1 MRLYKTLSNKTSL
14 WTFSGTSL
22 LPNHRQQ
29 HLSQMRVVE
38 PEQHHEHGNKKL
50 QDGGNTDADR
60 ELHSQRRSTY
70 QMAQTNINNK
80 CENTYNWNYA
90 K

>member
-1 MRLYKTLSNKTSL
+1 
-14 WTFSGTSL
+14 
-22 LPNHRQQ
+22 
-29 HLSQMRVVE
+29 MRVVE
-38 PEQHHEHGNKKL
+38 PKQHHEHGNKKL

-70 QMAQTNINNK
+70 QMAQTDINNK

-90 K
+90 NPCDTQSPLLVSYRIEHLPLLHTNERNRP